1 MSDVDRTGGDVQA
14 ARARL
19 ERELERAFA
28 EDPPVSI
35 EDIEKVLAS
44 GAAAPPGPPAPA
56 VSRETSPGRAAPRKK
71 KGARRAPS
79 EPRPDAAGAAES
91 ATGTRTIGIVNQ
103 KGGVGKTT
111 TAVNLAACLAVAE
124 RRTLLVDL
132 DPQGNAT
139 SGLGV
144 DKGALESSVYDVL
157 VGGLPLASAVRPTMI
172 PFLEILPATVDLF
185 GAEIELVSVIGREHR
200 LASALEGQTDGY
212 DFVLV
217 DCPPSLGLL
226 TVNALTAVDS
236 VLIPIQCEYYA
247 LEGLSQLLGTIRI
260 VQKSLNPGLAIEGVL
275 LTMYDQR
282 LNLARQVQDEAV
294 EYFGEKV
301 YDTVIPRNVRL
312 SEAPSFGQPVILYD
326 ILSAGAVSYMNL
338 TEELIERCR
347 RSGRG

>member
-1 MSDVDRTGGDVQA
+1 MIGEDPTGGNVGE

-28 EDPPVSI
+28 EDPPVTV
-35 EDIEKVLAS
+35 DDLARRAA
-44 GAAAPPGPPAPA
+44 GAD
-56 VSRETSPGRAAPRKK
+56 VSRETSGRGGTSAVPRAAKK
-71 KGARRAPS
+71 KAKRASRKTAEPVPEARPSRA
-79 EPRPDAAGAAES
+79 RILA
-91 ATGTRTIGIVNQ
+91 IVNQ

-124 RRTLLVDL
+124 RRTLLIDL

-139 SGLGV
+139 SGLGI
-144 DKGALESSVYDVL
+144 DKGQLESSVYDVL
-157 VGGLPLASAVRPTMI
+157 VGEQPLRSAIRPTAI
-172 PFLEILPATVDLF
+172 PYLEIVPATVDLF
-185 GAEIELVSVIGREHR
+185 GAEIELVSAIGREHR
-200 LASALEGQTDGY
+200 LANALEGQTADY
-212 DFVLV
+212 QYVLV

-226 TVNALTAVDS
+226 TVNALTAVDA

-260 VQKSLNPGLAIEGVL
+260 VQKSLNPGLGIEGVL

-282 LNLARQVQDEAV
+282 LNLARQVQEEAV

-326 ILSAGAVSYMNL
+326 ILSAGAVSYMKL
-338 TEELIERCR
+338 AEELIERCR
-347 RSGRG
+347 PRENG

>member
-1 MSDVDRTGGDVQA
+1 MTDADPQGGDVQS

-28 EDPPVSI
+28 EDPPVTT
-35 EDIEKVLAS
+35 EDLERASTS
-44 GAAAPPGPPAPA
+44 GAAPAV
-56 VSRETSPGRAAPRKK
+56 VSRETSPGRATTKK
-71 KGARRAPS
+71 KKSAKRGTRAAART
-79 EPRPDAAGAAES
+79 AAADEDL
-91 ATGTRTIGIVNQ
+91 TGTRTIGIVNQ

-124 RRTLLVDL
+124 RRTLLIDL

-144 DKGALESSVYDVL
+144 DKGALESSVYDVH
-157 VGGLPLASAVRPTMI
+157 VGCLPLRSAVQPTAI
-172 PFLEILPATVDLF
+172 PYLEILPATVDLF

-200 LASALEGQTDGY
+200 LASGLEGQTEGY
-212 DFVLV
+212 DYVLV

-326 ILSAGAVSYMNL
+326 ILSAGAVSYMKL
-338 TEELIERCR
+338 TEELIQRCR
-347 RSGRG
+347 PRERG